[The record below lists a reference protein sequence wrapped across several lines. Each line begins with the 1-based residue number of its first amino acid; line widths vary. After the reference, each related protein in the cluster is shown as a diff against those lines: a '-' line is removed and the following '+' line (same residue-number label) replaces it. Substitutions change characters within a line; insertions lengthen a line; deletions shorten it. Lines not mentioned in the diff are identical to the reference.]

1 MSKNKE
7 RQIQLQATLHKKRG
21 NEDATAYTV
30 VGIGFFIAG
39 FGIEYAWNLVTK
51 EYTGYAFGIGT
62 VLCIIMLLVGKF
74 IKKSYTQQA
83 DNFVEYKKRQKEL
96 KKQRQTHVG
105 E

>member
-7 RQIQLQATLHKKRG
+7 RLIHTQATLHKKRG

-30 VGIGFFIAG
+30 VGIGLFIAG